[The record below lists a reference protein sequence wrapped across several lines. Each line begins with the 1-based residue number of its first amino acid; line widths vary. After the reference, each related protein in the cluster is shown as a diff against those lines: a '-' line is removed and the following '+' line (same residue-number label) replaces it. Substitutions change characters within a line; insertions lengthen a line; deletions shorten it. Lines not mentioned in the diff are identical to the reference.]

1 MLKLK
6 TFLRGSRLGW
16 LVGLHVVSLASLS
29 AFPPAPFHTLY
40 GMVRDENGQTL
51 RVDGAQVVF
60 YKNGTEFL
68 RQTISE
74 GSQLDQNYQ
83 IRLRM
88 DMLRSGTLSYSGL
101 ANITGAAFSIGILLH
116 NVVYYP
122 IEMSTSRVVGKPGE
136 RVRLDLT
143 LGIDSDGDGI
153 PDAWEESQLY
163 AGGIMPGA
171 NGWNLA
177 LLDRNGDFD
186 GDGIPNWNEYI
197 AGTYATDATDF
208 LALEIKETLVS
219 NVRLQFF
226 SIYGKVYSLES
237 STDLQTW
244 SAASI
249 YLSTPEPVSVPPAEP
264 GDPVVIPPVPAP
276 QASLSATTT
285 GIVDIYAA
293 SSGTSRTFYRL
304 KVR

>member
-1 MLKLK
+1 MPKLK
-6 TFLRGSRLGW
+6 TCLRAPRLGW
-16 LVGLHVVSLASLS
+16 FLVLHALSMTAMS
-29 AFPPAPFHTLY
+29 AFPPAPFHTIY

-51 RVDGAQVVF
+51 RIAGAQVVF
-60 YKNGTEFL
+60 YKNGTELL

-74 GSQLDQNYQ
+74 GSNLDQNYQ

-88 DMLRSGTLSYSGL
+88 DMLRSGTQSYSGL
-101 ANITGAAFSIGILLH
+101 ANNTGAAFTLGILLH

-122 IEMSTSRVVGKPGE
+122 IEMSTPRAVGHPGE

-163 AGGIMPGA
+163 AGGILPGA
-171 NGWNLA
+171 NGWDLS
-177 LLDRNGDFD
+177 LLNRDGDFD

-197 AGTYATDATDF
+197 AGTYAADATDF
-208 LALEIKETLVS
+208 LSLEIKETLAS
-219 NVRLQFF
+219 HVRLQFF

-244 SAASI
+244 SAASV
-249 YLSTPEPVSVPPAEP
+249 YLSEPEPDDPGSVP
-264 GDPVVIPPVPAP
+264 VSPAP
-276 QASLSATTT
+276 QTSLSATTT
-285 GIVDIYAA
+285 GIVNIYAA
-293 SSGTSRTFYRL
+293 TSGTRRTFYRL
-304 KVR
+304 TVR